1 MPLKLVPPSMRS
13 ANESDANTT
22 SAERNDPYPTI
33 VSYEYSNTSRAL
45 KVVSIVA
52 RNEARVMID
61 RAPTEAFDEFQSATS
76 ASHDA
81 PTA

>member
-1 MPLKLVPPSMRS
+1 MCGADK
-13 ANESDANTT
+13 SDANAMST
-22 SAERNDPYPTI
+22 ERNEPDPTI
-33 VSYEYSNTSRAL
+33 VAHDYSNASRAL

-81 PTA
+81 PPA